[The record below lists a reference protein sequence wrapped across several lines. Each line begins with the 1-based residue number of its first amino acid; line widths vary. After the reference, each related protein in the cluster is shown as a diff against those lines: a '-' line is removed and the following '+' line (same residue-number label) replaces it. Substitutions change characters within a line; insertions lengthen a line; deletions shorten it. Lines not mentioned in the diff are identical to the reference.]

1 VSAPRPLLLDTNVV
15 LHISRAS
22 PVAERV
28 EREFHLKDNSERSLV
43 SAVSVGEALAMAERN
58 GWGDSK
64 WQRLRQTLS
73 SLILV
78 DISSD
83 QVLSNYAT
91 IDTFQK
97 HRGLNI
103 GQNDVWIAATARA
116 IDACLITTDRDFDG
130 LHGQFVN
137 RVWIDP
143 KTSPPAPS

>member
-1 VSAPRPLLLDTNVV
+1 MSAPRPLLLHTNVV

-28 EREFHLKDNSERSLV
+28 EREFRLKDNSERSLV

-97 HRGLNI
+97 QRGLNI
-103 GQNDVWIAATARA
+103 GQNDV
-116 IDACLITTDRDFDG
+116 
-130 LHGQFVN
+130 
-137 RVWIDP
+137 
-143 KTSPPAPS
+143 